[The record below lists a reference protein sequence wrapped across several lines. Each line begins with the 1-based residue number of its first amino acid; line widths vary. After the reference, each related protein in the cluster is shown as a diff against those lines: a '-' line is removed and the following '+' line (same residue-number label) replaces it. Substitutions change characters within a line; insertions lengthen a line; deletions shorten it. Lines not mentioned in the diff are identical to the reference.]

1 MWCEWPNTL
10 WWGARCYWWSSGS
23 SSHWNSGGELIGFS
37 STILTI
43 KNSIEKK
50 KKRQFLSLI
59 IGKKIINLTIFRLLL
74 HTPPFLLHAPQKT
87 WMDTNTP
94 APPTP
99 SPSTLSLSMLSTNAS
114 SFNRNGEVFCSLD
127 EVVQPNTKH
136 DSTGAPLFQKGL
148 SKIH

>member
-43 KNSIEKK
+43 KNSIEK